1 MQDEY
6 MTEEIPEKQFNKKEA
21 RKLFSRLG
29 FGLAMFLMVTMV
41 FQMVFSLLIETG
53 CLVLGNHAFDKAMV
67 ISMGVMYLLGFPV
80 FFLLMKRIPVT
91 ERIPKQKWS
100 FWKLAGTFLICLSI
114 VYIGNMIGQFLMFLV
129 SQIIGRPM
137 YNAIEDLVNHLNP
150 WLVLLITVILAP
162 VVEEIMFRKLLIDR
176 IVHYGQGVAVVASG
190 VLFGLVHGNFYQFF
204 YACALGM
211 IFAYIYVK
219 TGRLGYTILFHLL
232 INFIGSMV
240 PLGLLK
246 AAELQPVLGVLLFST
261 FGLFVLGFMI
271 TGVVLLICFRKQIT
285 WEAGSIT
292 IPRGSR
298 FSVMFLNVG
307 MVLYVVICTVMF
319 VIG

>member
-6 MTEEIPEKQFNKKEA
+6 MTEEMPEKQFNKREA
-21 RKLFSRLG
+21 KKLFSRLG
-29 FGLAMFLMVTMV
+29 LALTVFLVVTMV
-41 FQMVFSLLIETG
+41 FQMAFSLMAAKGL
-53 CLVLGNHAFDKAMV
+53 LVLGDHAYDKAML
-67 ISMGVMYLLGFPV
+67 ISMGVMYLIGFPV
-80 FFLLMKRIPVT
+80 FWLLTRRIPVT
-91 ERIPKQKWS
+91 EQISGQKWS

-129 SQIIGRPM
+129 SRIIGRPM
-137 YNAIEDLVNHLNP
+137 YNAIEDLVNQLNP
-150 WLVLLITVILAP
+150 WLVLLITVIIAP
-162 VVEEIMFRKLLIDR
+162 VVEEIMFRKILIDR
-176 IVHYGQGVAVVASG
+176 IIHYGQGVAVVASG

-219 TGRLGYTILFHLL
+219 TGRLRYTILFHLL

-246 AAELQPVLGVLLFST
+246 VTELQPVLGVMLLST

-285 WEAGSIT
+285 WEAGSVT

-298 FSVMFLNVG
+298 FSSMFLNVG
-307 MVLYVVICTVMF
+307 MILYVIICTVMF
-319 VIG
+319 VMG